1 MIKLKTIAISFH
13 GTERIQ
19 IPDEQVEEFLEDFSF
34 AYKTLLKQFNIQHG
48 DIDIDYVWNEEKSNK
63 VEKPNEDEEDEEDD
77 EKEILAKEL
86 LSKFLNNEISQEEF
100 DEELKKIY
108 H

>member
-1 MIKLKTIAISFH
+1 MKTIAISFH

-34 AYKTLLKQFNIQHG
+34 AYKALLKQFHIQHG
-48 DIDIDYVWNEEKSNK
+48 DIDIDYVWNEEESNK
-63 VEKPNEDEEDEEDD
+63 VEKPNEEDD

-86 LSKFLNNEISQEEF
+86 LSKFLNNEISQKEF

>member
-1 MIKLKTIAISFH
+1 MKTIAISFH

-19 IPDEQVEEFLEDFSF
+19 VPDEQVEEFLEDFSF
-34 AYKTLLKQFNIQHG
+34 AYKALLKQFNIQHG
-48 DIDIDYVWNEEKSNK
+48 DIDIDYVWDEEESNK
-63 VEKPNEDEEDEEDD
+63 VEKSNENEKDNK
-77 EKEILAKEL
+77 KEILAKEL
-86 LSKFLNNEISQEEF
+86 LSKFLNNEISQKGF

>member
-1 MIKLKTIAISFH
+1 MKTIAISFH

-19 IPDEQVEEFLEDFSF
+19 VPDERVEEFLEDFSF
-34 AYKTLLKQFNIQHG
+34 AYKTLLKQFNIRQG
-48 DIDIDYVWNEEKSNK
+48 DIDIDYVWNEEEESDK
-63 VEKPNEDEEDEEDD
+63 VEKPNEEDD
-77 EKEILAKEL
+77 EKEILAKGL

>member
-1 MIKLKTIAISFH
+1 MKTIAISFH

-19 IPDEQVEEFLEDFSF
+19 VPDEQVEKFLEDFSF
-34 AYKTLLKQFNIQHG
+34 AYKALLKQFNIRHG
-48 DIDIDYVWNEEKSNK
+48 DIDIDYVWNEEESNK
-63 VEKPNEDEEDEEDD
+63 VENSNEDEEYD
-77 EKEILAKEL
+77 EKEESAKEL